1 MKKMLILIGLL
12 VLSVLVVSCT
22 QGGTLAGEAT
32 GSQAARSCPNGCDII
47 KNLNRAVVIGS
58 LYTGSEA
65 THSCNDACTFA
76 GKTCVYAE
84 FGISRA
90 LPGVTYTDGTA
101 VEPIN
106 EWVMGEC
113 SYSIPNELRCRCY

>member
-1 MKKMLILIGLL
+1 MVILIGLL

-22 QGGTLAGEAT
+22 QGGTLAGEAIKT
-32 GSQAARSCPNGCDII
+32 QDVRQCPNGCDVI

-58 LYTGSEA
+58 PYTDSEA
-65 THSCNDACTFA
+65 THSCNDVCTFA

-84 FGISRA
+84 LGISRSLA
-90 LPGVTYTDGTA
+90 DLTYSDGTA
-101 VEPIN
+101 VEPIT

-113 SYSIPNELRCRCY
+113 NYSIPNELRCRCY